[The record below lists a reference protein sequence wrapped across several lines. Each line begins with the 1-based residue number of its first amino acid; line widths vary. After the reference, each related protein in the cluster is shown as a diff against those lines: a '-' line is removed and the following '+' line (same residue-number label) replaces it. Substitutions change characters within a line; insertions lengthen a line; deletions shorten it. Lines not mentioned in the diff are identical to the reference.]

1 MTGWAGGGGGGFGI
15 EFEVNEDK
23 LRLWYMK
30 CLSVLGGVGE
40 GDGKGEKVYI
50 IRVSII

>member
-1 MTGWAGGGGGGFGI
+1 MCVNDWVGGWGWWWLWN

-23 LRLWYMK
+23 WRLWYMK

-40 GDGKGEKVYI
+40 GDGKGEKVYN
-50 IRVSII
+50 SI